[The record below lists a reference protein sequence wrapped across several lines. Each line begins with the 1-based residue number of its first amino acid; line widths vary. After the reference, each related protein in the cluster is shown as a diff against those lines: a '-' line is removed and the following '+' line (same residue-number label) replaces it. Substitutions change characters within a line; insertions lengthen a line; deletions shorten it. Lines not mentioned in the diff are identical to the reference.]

1 MFFCF
6 THETPITESDQ
17 DMYAE
22 MALGLG
28 ETLASGNVRGTP
40 WRFDIAKATKEVT
53 VKTFSSFGEMYIA
66 DDSNSDSSALQM
78 KRVFCDDGNHWLT
91 TDEKRRND
99 VVGAKLGGLGIY
111 LESTLGNVPQDVEG
125 CLLSDGTLCVVQAR
139 PQP

>member
-1 MFFCF
+1 
-6 THETPITESDQ
+6 
-17 DMYAE
+17 MYAE

-40 WRFDIAKATKEVT
+40 WRFDIAKATKQVT
-53 VKTFSSFGEMYIA
+53 VKTFSSFGEMYML
-66 DDSNSDSSALQM
+66 DDSNFGLPCVANEAGLY
-78 KRVFCDDGNHWLT
+78 DDGNHWLT
-91 TDEKRRND
+91 TDEERRND